1 MLRFKWKQA
10 MDKIFFGYLKI
21 LLKPVTKCLTSSRFL
36 RKFTKYESMNKTRQ
50 ATTNYEIVHIMFI
63 AIIAHAFEE
72 LHSSIATKLENKY
85 HRIK

>member
-1 MLRFKWKQA
+1 M
-10 MDKIFFGYLKI
+10 
-21 LLKPVTKCLTSSRFL
+21 
-36 RKFTKYESMNKTRQ
+36 RQ